1 MSVVP
6 SSSISSSLHAP
17 LALVTGGHRRLGAHI
32 AAALVHA
39 GYRIAIHG
47 SHDAEPEADLAVAL
61 AAGGREWHGFVAD
74 FADPANAERLLA
86 EVISHFGDVPDL
98 LINSASLF
106 GQDRLDSVGADD
118 LARHFA
124 VNASAPA
131 LLTKAFAAAVADVS
145 GAAEVRD
152 RCIINILDQR
162 LHHPHA
168 DQLAYTLSK
177 FALAGLTRTSAQV
190 LAPHVRVNAVAP
202 GLTLVTPDYEE
213 GQTERLAA
221 LMPLARLPL
230 PREVADAVLYL
241 ARARATTGQ
250 VIHVDGGAHMVAYD
264 RDFMGMVRE

>member
-1 MSVVP
+1 MSVTP
-6 SSSISSSLHAP
+6 NSYSPPPLAPAP

-32 AAALVHA
+32 AATLAGA

-47 SHDAEPEADLAVAL
+47 SHDTEPEAELALAL
-61 AAGGREWHGFVAD
+61 AAGGQDWHGFVAD
-74 FADPANAERLLA
+74 FADPVNAERLLA
-86 EVISHFGDVPDL
+86 QVIAHFGGPPAL
-98 LINSASLF
+98 LVNSASLF
-106 GQDRLDSVGADD
+106 GQDRIDTVEVED

-131 LLTKAFAAAVADVS
+131 LLTKAFAAAVPDSAD
-145 GAAEVRD
+145 GQD
-152 RCIINILDQR
+152 RSIVNILDQR

-168 DQLAYTLSK
+168 DQFAYTLSK
-177 FALAGLTRTSAQV
+177 FALSGLTRTSAQV
-190 LAPHVRVNAVAP
+190 LAPRIRVNAVAP
-202 GLTLVTPDYEE
+202 GLTLVTPDYEA
-213 GQTERLAA
+213 GQSERLAG

-230 PREVADAVLYL
+230 PQEVAEAVLYL